1 MLNITG
7 YSPVTGNAATKIAIV
22 TSSWKHLRPSF
33 RWDSHCE
40 RRLRVND
47 KIEIKVLLA
56 SGLVIAYLLHNKQ
69 TGETRSISAEEAEE
83 LRKAAR

>member
-1 MLNITG
+1 
-7 YSPVTGNAATKIAIV
+7 
-22 TSSWKHLRPSF
+22 
-33 RWDSHCE
+33 
-40 RRLRVND
+40 VND

-83 LRKAAR
+83 LRKAAE